1 MVQKTMDKPERQTLF
16 HIPGWC
22 GRITLAS
29 QTGATDAAGH
39 VVPGAYY
46 TCRPGWAG
54 EGAPGV
60 IDLEDLTEQ
69 EWHGIQAN
77 FKPVVKLM
85 PAKDAAAAQAAIAA
99 GKEVTV
105 SEDGITFIRVVIKDE
120 IDMVIEKLQSARR
133 ALNLKEGP
141 PPPQPVKVENITE
154 KEKAKLLVDR
164 QAEQGAWVRTPGRQ
178 RTVQKVTHGA
188 ATAGK

>member
-1 MVQKTMDKPERQTLF
+1 MVQKAVDKPERQMLY

-22 GRITLAS
+22 GKITLAS
-29 QTGATDAAGH
+29 QTGKMDDSGH
-39 VVPGAYY
+39 IVPGAYY

-60 IDLEDLTEQ
+60 IDLEDLTAQ

-77 FKPVVKLM
+77 FKPEVKLM
-85 PAKDAAAAQAAIAA
+85 PAKSAAAAEAAIAA

-105 SEDGITFIRVVIKDE
+105 SEDGITFIHVVVKDE
-120 IDMVIEKLQSARR
+120 IDLVIARLQGARR
-133 ALNLKEGP
+133 ALNLKDGP
-141 PPPQPVKVENITE
+141 PPPQPVEIGNLTAE
-154 KEKAKLLVDR
+154 EKAKLLADR
-164 QAEQGAWVRTPGRQ
+164 TNEQSAWVRTPGRQ